1 MADTKK
7 EENNNFNIEIKA
19 LVTLLASGAFV
30 KLHRKFLEPSSET
43 YWGDQVVNW
52 LHQILHAFIGIA
64 IQIVLLL
71 WVAKFIIVAG
81 KAAFKAIKD
90 HRR

>member
-1 MADTKK
+1 MADRKK
-7 EENNNFNIEIKA
+7 EEHNNFNTEIKA

-52 LHQILHAFIGIA
+52 LHQMLHSFIGIA

-71 WVAKFIIVAG
+71 WVVKCIIVVWKG
-81 KAAFKAIKD
+81 IKD
-90 HRR
+90 RWK